1 MDCNTKFEL
10 IITEKEAV
18 VIHDFYETTKDC
30 PSPLNDHDLVDII
43 SEIANHSS
51 DLENDVVE
59 IIYEEE
65 A

>member
-10 IITEKEAV
+10 VITEKEVA

-30 PSPLNDHDLVDII
+30 PIPLNDHDLVDII
-43 SEIANHSS
+43 SEIVNHSS

>member
-1 MDCNTKFEL
+1 MIYTKE
-10 IITEKEAV
+10 
-18 VIHDFYETTKDC
+18 C
-30 PSPLNDHDLVDII
+30 PFPLNDHDLVEII

-51 DLENDVVE
+51 DLENDVVQ